1 MIRVASAPYWKGA
14 DEARQ
19 IRLRAAFLRMSIAT
33 LAQAAAV
40 SEPTVNRFCRNFDAK
55 GYPDFKIKLAQSL
68 AGGTPYVSRSVERDD
83 DASSY
88 GDKIFG
94 ATIAAL
100 DDARRALDAKRRMLV
115 GHYIIFVF
123 WIDGLVVRRHV
134 DLVVGKLVFAEVL
147 EEVGVSG
154 TVEVDVCIA

>member
-1 MIRVASAPYWKGA
+1 
-14 DEARQ
+14 
-19 IRLRAAFLRMSIAT
+19 
-33 LAQAAAV
+33 
-40 SEPTVNRFCRNFDAK
+40 
-55 GYPDFKIKLAQSL
+55 
-68 AGGTPYVSRSVERDD
+68 
-83 DASSY
+83 
-88 GDKIFG
+88 
-94 ATIAAL
+94 
-100 DDARRALDAKRRMLV
+100 MLV